1 MLRKE
6 QLVQSRCGSLVVT
19 AGLPS
24 TDVDLRPGVSSLLS
38 QLDSENIMKHH
49 EGKNA
54 DVVDLLTRKR
64 VELAREMARDQKAY
78 KKNQILSYLP
88 YRI

>member
-1 MLRKE
+1 
-6 QLVQSRCGSLVVT
+6 V
-19 AGLPS
+19 
-24 TDVDLRPGVSSLLS
+24 
-38 QLDSENIMKHH
+38 DSENIRKHH
-49 EGKNA
+49 QGKNA